1 MRHFVFLLLLLS
13 QQAYAQNVTA
23 YKILPANASAND
35 NLKLV
40 LTVAHGGCGGYFS
53 YSVTRSGNALAV
65 RGCYPAVV
73 IAMPCVTSDTVQLG
87 RLPAG
92 TYSVSAASYIAQTA
106 SDCPGTAV
114 VAPGP
119 PNATG
124 SFTVGL
130 ALASRAATP
139 AWTLSPT
146 VVPATATALALSGE
160 AAWQQVAIYDVSG
173 RQLARYAAPALPVL
187 NGSPQVPV
195 LSLAPALY
203 LLRVTDQSGLTST
216 RRFVRQ

>member
-1 MRHFVFLLLLLS
+1 MRHICLLLLLLG

-23 YKILPANASAND
+23 YKILPVNASAND

-53 YSVTRSGNALAV
+53 YGVTRSGNALSV
-65 RGCYPAVV
+65 RGCYPAVA

-87 RLPAG
+87 QLPAG
-92 TYSVSAASYIAQTA
+92 TYAVSATSYVAQRASEC
-106 SDCPGTAV
+106 SGNL

-130 ALASRAATP
+130 ALASQAAAA
-139 AWTLSPT
+139 AWSLSPT
-146 VVPATATALALSGE
+146 VVPATANALSLSE
-160 AAWQQVAIYDVSG
+160 ASVLQQVAIYDVSG
-173 RQLARYAAPALPVL
+173 RQLARYAVSALPAL
-187 NGSPQVPV
+187 NGSLQVP
-195 LSLAPALY
+195 LLGLAPALY
-203 LLRVTDQSGLTST
+203 LLRVTDKSGLTST
-216 RRFVRQ
+216 QRFVRQ

>member
-1 MRHFVFLLLLLS
+1 MRYFCFLLFLLG
-13 QQAYAQNVTA
+13 QHAHAQNVTA
-23 YKILPANASAND
+23 YKLLPVNASAND

-53 YSVTRSGNALAV
+53 YSVTRSGNALTV

-92 TYSVSAASYIAQTA
+92 TYTISAASYVAQRA
-106 SDCPGTAV
+106 SDCPSTI

-119 PNATG
+119 PSATG

-130 ALASRAATP
+130 ALASRAAAPT
-139 AWTLSPT
+139 WTLSPT
-146 VVPATATALALSGE
+146 VVPATATALALSN
-160 AAWQQVAIYDVSG
+160 AAALQQAAIYDVSG
-173 RQLARYAAPALPVL
+173 RQMARYPVSSLPVL
-187 NGSPQVPV
+187 NGSPQVPMLGLV
-195 LSLAPALY
+195 PAMY
-203 LLRVTDQSGLTST
+203 LLRVTDRNGHTST
-216 RRFVRQ
+216 QRFVRQ